1 MHLCN
6 FCRQIHQ
13 CTGSGGVKP
22 ISRWPGPPFP
32 ARANMCEWKS
42 KSWRQRFSWWSG
54 DTRVRLALEQC
65 SLYFVLCPPG
75 QDNPRWTMESEVT
88 LMNSLKIW
96 VGQGQWYWPTHFG
109 EKRERLM
116 LWCHT
121 RCLLMEQVWH
131 EERGEKCVSSNVVS
145 FLPGELKLWWLC
157 VVVYVC
163 AFPISMEFLLF
174 SSIGCPE
181 ICMLHDGRECLVT
194 TEVILKSL
202 PFPFACRPLSA
213 VACSFLHILEPLP
226 HPICRWHCP
235 TVTFIPGWPFNI
247 NLNRW
252 TSALVES
259 PQCKR
264 H

>member
-6 FCRQIHQ
+6 FCRQIHH
-13 CTGSGGVKP
+13 CTGGGGVKP
-22 ISRWPGPPFP
+22 ISKWPGPPFP

-75 QDNPRWTMESEVT
+75 QDNPRWTMESEVS

-96 VGQGQWYWPTHFG
+96 VGQGQWYWPTHLG
-109 EKRERLM
+109 GKREQLM

-157 VVVYVC
+157 VVVCIYMYVHFLFQWNFFSFHLSAALRYVC
-163 AFPISMEFLLF
+163 SMMAESAWSPLRLFWNPYHSHLLADHCLPWHVLFCIFWNPFLIPSADDTVRQSLL
-174 SSIGCPE
+174 SQVDLSI
-181 ICMLHDGRECLVT
+181 
-194 TEVILKSL
+194 
-202 PFPFACRPLSA
+202 
-213 VACSFLHILEPLP
+213 
-226 HPICRWHCP
+226 
-235 TVTFIPGWPFNI
+235 
-247 NLNRW
+247 
-252 TSALVES
+252 
-259 PQCKR
+259 
-264 H
+264 